1 MTANLNL
8 YQLNR
13 CSDADLAHLASQRAS
28 REYLIYR
35 QRTRGENDRVTAAL
49 RQPVTEPLP
58 SLAEARATEITFG
71 QYRGR
76 TVGELAAT
84 EAGREYLAYLQSWG
98 PDFEQDEIRVAS
110 RAVQPLVW

>member
-1 MTANLNL
+1 MTPDL

-13 CSDADLAHLASQRAS
+13 CSDADLAQLASKRAS
-28 REYLIYR
+28 REYLTYM

-49 RQPVTEPLP
+49 GQPVTEPPP

-71 QYRGR
+71 QHRGR

-98 PDFEQDEIRVAS
+98 PDFEHDELRVAIRV
-110 RAVQPLVW
+110 VQPSVC